1 MGKKKRITIGSV
13 VRTIILF
20 LLVFLTFFPLLLMIN
35 MSLKQNVMIAN
46 DFFGLPRTIY
56 WTNYMKAFRFI
67 FRPILNSLLVCGTS
81 LVGILMV
88 VSLSGYAFG
97 RMKFKGK
104 KVLYSMVLAV
114 MMIPYALTIIP
125 NYGVVV
131 KLGLLNSFWALI
143 IPYISGQQIFGIILA
158 EAFFHEMPGE
168 LFEAARIDGAG
179 DLQQFLRIGLP
190 LSKPILITVGIQVVV
205 AMYNDYMWPSVV
217 ITGGDD
223 VKTFCQ
229 IVLNNAAGKGSSDLG
244 LITAAFILGTI
255 PLLIITQSC
264 LKYYIQGMMVGA
276 VKGSESIWLRR
287 NAMQGTGRA
296 GQTGNRPLHCLTRP
310 VPFCHIRL

>member
-1 MGKKKRITIGSV
+1 MGKKKKTTIGSV
-13 VRTIILF
+13 IRTIILF

-97 RMKFKGK
+97 RMRFKGK

-264 LKYYIQGMMVGA
+264 LKYYIQD
-276 VKGSESIWLRR
+276 
-287 NAMQGTGRA
+287 NDGRGCERLGKYLDA
-296 GQTGNRPLHCLTRP
+296 QKCHAGNRPCQAEGQSP
-310 VPFCHIRL
+310 SVFA

>member
-35 MSLKQNVMIAN
+35 MSLKQYVMIAN
-46 DFFGLPRTIY
+46 DFFGLPRTSY
-56 WTNYMKAFRFI
+56 WTYYMKAFRFI

-276 VKGSESIWLRR
+276 VKG
-287 NAMQGTGRA
+287 
-296 GQTGNRPLHCLTRP
+296 
-310 VPFCHIRL
+310 

>member
-1 MGKKKRITIGSV
+1 MGKKKRITIWSV

-276 VKGSESIWLRR
+276 VKG
-287 NAMQGTGRA
+287 
-296 GQTGNRPLHCLTRP
+296 
-310 VPFCHIRL
+310 